1 MKLNEEPS
9 RHQVGT
15 KSGLNWSNKI
25 LSPPLNKKVLK
36 DLIKYITS
44 GGMLKE
50 YLKRGEF

>member
-36 DLIKYITS
+36 DLIKYIKS